1 MKGLLRS
8 RAKRAARRQDNER
21 VRERHR
27 QVAPDLRRSPG
38 HPDKPRLRAHQHD
51 SKEEAEKSYREQK
64 ASAARFGYKVWFA
77 QVIAPGAPYSSGWVS
92 LDRREPYY

>member
-1 MKGLLRS
+1 MSEFANDTGKWLLTFGVHRGTLTS
-8 RAKRAARRQDNER
+8 RDSGRTE
-21 VRERHR
+21 
-27 QVAPDLRRSPG
+27 
-38 HPDKPRLRAHQHD
+38 HD

-92 LDRREPYY
+92 LDRGEPYY